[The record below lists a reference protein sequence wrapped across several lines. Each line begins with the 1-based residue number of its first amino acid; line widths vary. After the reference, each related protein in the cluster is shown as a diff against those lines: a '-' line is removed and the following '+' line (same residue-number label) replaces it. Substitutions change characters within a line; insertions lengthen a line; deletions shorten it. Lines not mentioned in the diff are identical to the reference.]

1 MNRLPAAIVLACL
14 TAAAAAQQYPAKP
27 VKIIVPF
34 SAGGSGDIFARLIA
48 QKLAEQTGQSF
59 VVENRTGAGGRIG
72 YNAVAKAQ
80 PDGYTLSAIDS
91 TYTLYPGL
99 FGRTL
104 DWDAE
109 NDLIP
114 VTVSVRTPLVLA
126 VNSNAR
132 DQTVASLVKT
142 AKDNP
147 GKLNYGTPGNGTL
160 HHIATVLFMN
170 TTGTQM
176 EHIAYKGVGDSMVAV
191 QAGQVDVILAAL
203 PTVIGQ
209 MAGGKI
215 KVLAMGSEKR
225 SAAMPNVPTFIESGI
240 PFTVT
245 NWFGLAAPKG
255 TPQESVNLLQKQVAQ
270 ALQSP
275 AIKDRLKTMGAEP
288 VGSTPEEFGRALRDE
303 MAAWTKVIR
312 NAGIKAD

>member
-1 MNRLPAAIVLACL
+1 MNRLLAAIGLAL
-14 TAAAAAQQYPAKP
+14 LTTAAAAQPYPAKP

-34 SAGGSGDIFARLIA
+34 SVGGSGDIFARMIA

-104 DWDAE
+104 EWDAE

-114 VTVSVRTPLVLA
+114 VTVSVRTPLVLT
-126 VNSNAR
+126 VNANTRHESL
-132 DQTVASLVKT
+132 ASLMKA

-160 HHIATVLFMN
+160 HHIATVLLMN

-203 PTVIGQ
+203 PTVMGQ
-209 MAGGKI
+209 IAGGKI
-215 KVLAMGSEKR
+215 KVLATGSEKR

-240 PFTVT
+240 PFTVS

-255 TPQESVNLLQKQVAQ
+255 TPQESVNLLQKEVAQ
-270 ALQSP
+270 ALQLP
-275 AIKDRLKTMGAEP
+275 AVKDRLKAMGAEP
-288 VGSTPEEFGRALRDE
+288 LGSTPEEFGRALRDE
-303 MAAWTKVIR
+303 TASWTRVIR
-312 NAGIKAD
+312 SGGIKAD